1 MKPTIVCIV
10 GPTAVGKTALS
21 IDVAKNYNGEV
32 ISGDSMQ
39 VYRGMDIGTAKV
51 TENEKQG
58 IPHYLID
65 ILDPDQEFSVFDF
78 KSRVTDI
85 IADIHARG
93 HLPIIA
99 GGTGMYLDSVIK
111 GYQLSDEKRDPK
123 FEQALIEE
131 INTHGI
137 DAVYQRLVQIDPIQA
152 SKIHPNN
159 HRRVIRALEVYDRT
173 GKTMTANQQEQSN
186 DSPYQVI
193 LIGLEMDRKLLYE
206 RINRRVDVM
215 IENGLIEEARYF
227 YNQGLKKAPAMRAIG
242 YKELMPYFEGEVTES
257 AAIELLKRNSR
268 RYAKRQYTWFKNKMD
283 VTWYNITPETKNK
296 VFQKILKDLAG
307 ILPRT

>member
-21 IDVAKNYNGEV
+21 IDIAKKYQGEV

-58 IPHYLID
+58 ISHHLID
-65 ILDPDQEFSVFDF
+65 ILDPDENFSVFDF

-111 GYQLSDEKRDPK
+111 DYQLSDEKRDPR
-123 FEQALIEE
+123 FEQALTKE
-131 INTHGI
+131 INTNGI
-137 DAVYQRLVQIDPIQA
+137 EVVYQRLVQIDPTQA
-152 SKIHPNN
+152 QKIHPNN

-173 GKTMTANQQEQSN
+173 GKTMTEHQEEQSVH
-186 DSPYQVI
+186 SPYNVI
-193 LIGLEMDRKLLYE
+193 LIGLEMDREQLYD
-206 RINRRVDVM
+206 RINKRVDLM
-215 IENGLIEEARYF
+215 LANGLIEEARYF
-227 YNQGLKKAPAMRAIG
+227 YHQGLKEAPAMRAIG
-242 YKELMPYFEGEVTES
+242 YKELIPYFEGEVTES

-307 ILPRT
+307 FLL